1 MEAGKAEVV
10 TVGHVSEHMLP
21 GEMAATCVT
30 LKVGVLGL
38 SVVSWRPSFEWS
50 VVLAGF
56 ELGGRNE
63 SKF

>member
-1 MEAGKAEVV
+1 MV

-38 SVVSWRPSFEWS
+38 CCLMEAQF
-50 VVLAGF
+50 
-56 ELGGRNE
+56 
-63 SKF
+63 